1 MRRGSCRN
9 EWVDALDARLTSL
22 LPVAGPQYLEIT
34 VDLFNVLNLIRSTWG
49 VSRDV
54 TSGPSVPL
62 FQLMGWDVANGRG
75 VYQFVAPPRDV
86 VDETSSRWRLQLGL
100 RYGF

>member
-1 MRRGSCRN
+1 MARR
-9 EWVDALDARLTSL
+9 LDARLTNL

-34 VDLFNVLNLIRSTWG
+34 VDVFNLLNLINSSWG
-49 VSRDV
+49 LSRDV

-62 FQLMGWDVANGRG
+62 LQLMGWDSANGRG

-86 VDETSSRWRLQLGL
+86 VDEASSRWRLQLGL